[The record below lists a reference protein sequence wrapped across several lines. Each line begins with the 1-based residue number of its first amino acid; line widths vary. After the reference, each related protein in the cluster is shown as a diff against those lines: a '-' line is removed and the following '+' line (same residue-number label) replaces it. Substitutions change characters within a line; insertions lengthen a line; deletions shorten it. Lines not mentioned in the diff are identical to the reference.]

1 MKRNNG
7 GYVLVYVVVVIVIL
21 CILVPAACSNSL
33 QNLKAQQA
41 SIERMQQLYAAEGQI
56 EQFVAEV
63 EATKE
68 DGESGSSS
76 YADSQLAEAKAK
88 GAVESA
94 VKSEMDTVLNSI
106 NNISRAD
113 VLEWNWENKNPTCKL
128 SLTSKASNANIVI
141 YADIIVNVTVAIK
154 TPTTT
159 VNGTDYYK
167 WSYEITDCTITY
179 ESYAISA
186 TTEGKG
192 EDQP

>member
-56 EQFVAEV
+56 ERFYAEIEAVALPKDRGYLNKDAASAGAKNAFQEIID
-63 EATKE
+63 K
-68 DGESGSSS
+68 
-76 YADSQLAEAKAK
+76 ADIGL
-88 GAVESA
+88 
-94 VKSEMDTVLNSI
+94 SI
-106 NNISRAD
+106 KKH
-113 VLEWNWENKNPTCKL
+113 ETWTWENDN
-128 SLTSKASNANIVI
+128 SKCHCVIDVVSKETDVIVT
-141 YADIIVNVTVAIK
+141 AAIK
-154 TPTTT
+154 TDMT
-159 VNGTDYYK
+159 VKIEQYWIGDEPNREER

-179 ESYAISA
+179 ESYNISA